1 MGLAPQ
7 PATLALCRRC
17 PSAPNPKFASFC
29 GTLVCKLGI
38 ARTLDTN
45 LVGLWLKRPHFGLA
59 ARLMRTFEPPHWL
72 EMMLAA
78 LLASPFV
85 DRGGVHDEP
94 VRRSY
99 SGVLDKIE
107 GIAWVTG
114 ASAP

>member
-1 MGLAPQ
+1 
-7 PATLALCRRC
+7 
-17 PSAPNPKFASFC
+17 
-29 GTLVCKLGI
+29 
-38 ARTLDTN
+38 
-45 LVGLWLKRPHFGLA
+45 
-59 ARLMRTFEPPHWL
+59 MRTFEPPHWL
-72 EMMLAA
+72 EVMLAT

-114 ASAP
+114 ASAPPSDLVASDACQAEHPYSKRGFSTVYPALN

>member
-1 MGLAPQ
+1 
-7 PATLALCRRC
+7 
-17 PSAPNPKFASFC
+17 
-29 GTLVCKLGI
+29 
-38 ARTLDTN
+38 
-45 LVGLWLKRPHFGLA
+45 
-59 ARLMRTFEPPHWL
+59 
-72 EMMLAA
+72 MLAA